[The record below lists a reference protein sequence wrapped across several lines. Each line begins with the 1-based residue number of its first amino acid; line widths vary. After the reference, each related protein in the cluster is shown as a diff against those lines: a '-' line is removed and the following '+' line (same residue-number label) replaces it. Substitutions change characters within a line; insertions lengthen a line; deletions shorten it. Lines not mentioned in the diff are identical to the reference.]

1 VTLLRNLQGGETRN
15 IFSFIQETLD
25 AVKTARQDLFPAG
38 EDTPPFVVIDEVQ
51 VAVGHLK
58 PYFPSTIDPG
68 PILSGTSLV
77 VEMVKEATTDT
88 GLPLILI
95 VFTDSDIGLFTT
107 RDSAQEDYIRQYLTL
122 SDNIPDH
129 HLLRRMR
136 YWFSG
141 QYVQSSDA
149 IRFPLIFEIVTA

>member
-1 VTLLRNLQGGETRN
+1 MTLLRNLQGGETRN

-88 GLPLILI
+88 GLPLI
-95 VFTDSDIGLFTT
+95 VFTDSQILGFS
-107 RDSAQEDYIRQYLTL
+107 RRGI
-122 SDNIPDH
+122 
-129 HLLRRMR
+129 LLKKT
-136 YWFSG
+136 
-141 QYVQSSDA
+141 
-149 IRFPLIFEIVTA
+149 IFAST